1 MSIFKEKKPL
11 IEWEKDYDVWKLD
24 LLPGQHFIECTKLE
38 AFNLFSIG
46 NIKRD
51 WGCYEQEFYRN
62 YISFSRNSTLIL
74 FSGIDCTVI
83 DNRKKSFI
91 EWEKELGFFVTNASI
106 YEHNKKC
113 SKSEAEKLLYT
124 SCFVSSWN
132 DDADKLYFDCI
143 YNKKYSSDN
152 CLAIKNFKYVNVV
165 PVEEV
170 NKKDSFIK
178 KIVLGKQKNK
188 KYEFTE
194 KRVKVRG
201 YDNKVKIR
209 GKCLKK
215 VFALALSLMTAFS
228 TTGFSNSAVETYSLN
243 DEKISSSTNLSDS
256 IIKSEKCVKL
266 VNDNVKLD
274 RNSVSKER
282 FDLNKKIVTKEIEF
296 DSVNLGDVINIK
308 DGSKVYDNVYS
319 AIDKDNGLD
328 CIYSFDTDR
337 NVNYV
342 ALKYDNNIIY
352 SNDYDEISRYEQCGA
367 SVVSVCTDDG
377 FYNYDDIVVKVK
389 KNR

>member
-51 WGCYEQEFYRN
+51 WGCYEQDFYHN
-62 YISFSRNSTLIL
+62 YISFSKNSTLSL
-74 FSGIDCTVI
+74 LSGIDCTVI

-113 SKSEAEKLLYT
+113 SKREAEKILYT
-124 SCFVSSWN
+124 SFFVSSWN
-132 DDADKLYFDCI
+132 DEADKLYFDCI
-143 YNKKYSSDN
+143 YNNKYSSDN
-152 CLAIKNFKYVNVV
+152 CLVIKNFNYVNVV

-170 NKKDSFIK
+170 NKSESFIK
-178 KIVLGKQKNK
+178 RTVIGKQRKKKNDISEK
-188 KYEFTE
+188 K
-194 KRVKVRG
+194 VKVGR

-209 GKCLKK
+209 NKFFKK
-215 VFALALSLMTAFS
+215 AFALALSLITAFS
-228 TTGFSNSAVETYSLN
+228 VTGFSNSAVETYSLN
-243 DEKISSSTNLSDS
+243 DEEISSSTNLSES
-256 IIKSEKCVKL
+256 IIKSDECVKL
-266 VNDNVKLD
+266 VNNYDNLD
-274 RNSVSKER
+274 RNSIGREC
-282 FDLNKKIVTKEIEF
+282 FDLNKKTVTKQIEV

-352 SNDYDEISRYEQCGA
+352 SDDYDEISRYKQSGA

-377 FYNYDDIVVKVK
+377 FYNSEDIVVKVK